1 MFPRLVRKIP
11 IFENIYKKNGRDSK
25 IRGVM
30 IEVLIFGVICFQC
43 EASWI
48 CRSCKSDVTSPAK
61 PDLVSSSIS
70 KETEMTRSDDPSDD
84 TSDEQMSPS
93 EMVRAAQIENMY
105 YLLDELKEINKL
117 EPDDHNMDLARF
129 ATQLISESLNQV
141 LNSVDIKDDLY
152 ADHLYEAGEIAK
164 QSNNILQAML
174 EWAETSRRVSG
185 TAHTVEY
192 I

>member
-70 KETEMTRSDDPSDD
+70 TEKETEMTRSDDPSDERM
-84 TSDEQMSPS
+84 TPF
-93 EMVRAAQIENMY
+93 EMVRAAEIENMY
-105 YLLDELKEINKL
+105 YLLDELKEINQG
-117 EPDDHNMDLARF
+117 EPDDHKMDLARF

-141 LNSVDIKDDLY
+141 LKSVDIKDDLY
-152 ADHLYEAGEIAK
+152 ADHLHEAGEIAK
-164 QSNNILQAML
+164 QSTDILQAML
-174 EWAETSRRVSG
+174 ERAETSRLVSG
-185 TAHTVEY
+185 SAHRVEY